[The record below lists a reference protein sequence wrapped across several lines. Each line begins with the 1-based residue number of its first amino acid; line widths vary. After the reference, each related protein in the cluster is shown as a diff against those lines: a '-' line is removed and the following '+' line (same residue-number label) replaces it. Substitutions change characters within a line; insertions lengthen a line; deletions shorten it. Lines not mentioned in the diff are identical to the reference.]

1 MTIRSSSSRSDIAI
15 RQKLREY
22 WTFLLWRL
30 KESGGAEYFDDLFLG
45 LDSLGSTYEAVTGQS
60 FASAKVFEIGYGARP
75 MRMIALMSSGIDVRG
90 IDLDRPMLRI
100 GLRHLARIH
109 RTNGLERAFKTAVR
123 SLLFDRRDRSKMRA
137 ALRLRGH
144 RLVIDPSRFLVGD
157 AATYDFKGTQ
167 FDLIYSEDV
176 FEHIPRE
183 GLERILAS
191 MARTLSPQGLA
202 IVTPD
207 IFTGIT
213 GGHLAEWFHHLVEK
227 DIPRA
232 SEPWEHLRKQRF
244 PGNTYLNELSR
255 ADYRSLFASHF
266 DILEEQVMNP
276 DMGRRWLTPEIKA
289 ELSPWSEE
297 ELLSNNVRFVLRHK
311 R

>member
-1 MTIRSSSSRSDIAI
+1 
-15 RQKLREY
+15 
-22 WTFLLWRL
+22 
-30 KESGGAEYFDDLFLG
+30 
-45 LDSLGSTYEAVTGQS
+45 
-60 FASAKVFEIGYGARP
+60 
-75 MRMIALMSSGIDVRG
+75 
-90 IDLDRPMLRI
+90 
-100 GLRHLARIH
+100 
-109 RTNGLERAFKTAVR
+109 
-123 SLLFDRRDRSKMRA
+123 
-137 ALRLRGH
+137 
-144 RLVIDPSRFLVGD
+144 
-157 AATYDFKGTQ
+157 
-167 FDLIYSEDV
+167 
-176 FEHIPRE
+176 
-183 GLERILAS
+183 